1 MAADELSP
9 YILLLPLLALPLVVA
24 LLARRRALGR
34 DDARLPPGPWAMPVI
49 GHLHHVA
56 GDAPPHRALRD
67 LSRTYGPLMALRLRT
82 VPVVVASSPA
92 AAREV
97 TGTHDAAFASR
108 PAAPALRLL
117 TGGAEGVTFAP
128 YGDAWRRM
136 RRACAAG
143 LFSAPR
149 VRSFRAVR
157 EDELGRLLRAVAAA
171 ASAPAPAP
179 VNLTRRMSRFAFD
192 SSARAVAGS
201 RSEHRDEVLRALQD
215 ALKTLPKLS
224 LLDFFP
230 SSRLAALASHV
241 PRVVAR
247 RRAAMRPIGPGLD
260 AVVDSIVLEHLERRD
275 SDVDDDEDLL
285 DLLLRMQKDVDSQYP
300 FTTLNIKSVIMVC
313 ILLLSPSIPSL
324 LHRTF
329 SHRRHTHTHRT
340 CLLPVARR
348 RRRPCSGQ

>member
-1 MAADELSP
+1 
-9 YILLLPLLALPLVVA
+9 
-24 LLARRRALGR
+24 
-34 DDARLPPGPWAMPVI
+34 
-49 GHLHHVA
+49 
-56 GDAPPHRALRD
+56 
-67 LSRTYGPLMALRLRT
+67 
-82 VPVVVASSPA
+82 
-92 AAREV
+92 
-97 TGTHDAAFASR
+97 
-108 PAAPALRLL
+108 
-117 TGGAEGVTFAP
+117 
-128 YGDAWRRM
+128 M

-171 ASAPAPAP
+171 ASAPAP